1 MSQWRTIVENILS
14 EKNIDLHEEDKD
26 SIEYARQQVEAW
38 KERIRIK
45 EISDD
50 SYYTYGTY
58 ENDKRQLSS
67 WESKLEELERASH
80 TPEENAKID
89 AEKRAKLDAGLKQAK
104 ERHKEAEE
112 ELKKEQEEARKELHY
127 EVGDKFFDTQKKEE
141 WIITNRTEQYDPREK
156 KFYYKYYLEGY
167 GPNPNDK
174 YGFKRHMV
182 SGNFPLH
189 NKKLFAPIDDVNELE

>member
-1 MSQWRTIVENILS
+1 MSKFRKLVENVLKEYS
-14 EKNIDLHEEDKD
+14 VSLQEDKD
-26 SIEYARQQVEAW
+26 PIEYARQQVEAW
-38 KERIRIK
+38 KEKIRIK
-45 EISDD
+45 KIGDD

-58 ENDKRQLSS
+58 ENDKRQLAS
-67 WESKLEELERASH
+67 WERKLEELERASR
-80 TPEENAKID
+80 TPEENAKLD
-89 AEKRAKLDAGLKQAK
+89 AEKRAKLDAELKQ
-104 ERHKEAEE
+104 AEE
-112 ELKKEQEEARKELHY
+112 ELKKEQEEARKEFHY
-127 EVGDKFFDTQKKEE
+127 EVGDKLFDTQKKEE

>member
-1 MSQWRTIVENILS
+1 MSKFRKLVENVLKEYS
-14 EKNIDLHEEDKD
+14 VSLQEDKD
-26 SIEYARQQVEAW
+26 PIEYAKQQVEAW
-38 KERIRIK
+38 KEKIRIK
-45 EISDD
+45 EIGDD

-58 ENDKRQLSS
+58 ENDKRQLAS
-67 WESKLEELERASH
+67 WEHKLEELERASR
-80 TPEENAKID
+80 TPEENAKLD
-89 AEKRAKLDAGLKQAK
+89 AEKRAKLDAELKQ
-104 ERHKEAEE
+104 AEE
-112 ELKKEQEEARKELHY
+112 ELKKEQEEARKEFHY
-127 EVGDKFFDTQKKEE
+127 EVGDKLFDTQKKEE